1 MNDTENTSYAGLTA
15 EPPSPPAAAEAPPL
29 VSAPAQAPRPYVT
42 YALIAVTTLVYL
54 GQLASEA
61 ILGFDILVALGA
73 KINEFIAAGE
83 VWRLLT
89 PILLHG
95 SLLHIGFNMYALYIF
110 GPRME
115 FAFGRWRFIALY
127 LLSGFAGNV
136 FSLMFTQ
143 APSVGSSTAI
153 FGLLGAYGVYIHHN
167 RRLFGEAGSR
177 ASLNSIIRI
186 AAINLVIGLSPGID
200 NWGHVGGLLGGG
212 MFAWLAG
219 PLLTVQGITPPYR
232 LGDRRTTEAIW
243 QAVALTAGLF
253 GALAA
258 GALYWIGR

>member
-1 MNDTENTSYAGLTA
+1 MSDTDNTTYAGLTA
-15 EPPSPPAAAEAPPL
+15 DPPSPPSAAETPPQ
-29 VSAPAQAPRPYVT
+29 VSTPAHTPRPYVT

-61 ILGFDILVALGA
+61 LFGFDVLVALGA
-73 KINEFIAAGE
+73 KINEYIAAGE
-83 VWRLLT
+83 MWRLIT

-115 FAFGRWRFIALY
+115 LTFGRWRFIALY

-143 APSVGSSTAI
+143 AASVGSSTAI
-153 FGLLGAYGVYIHHN
+153 FGLMGAYGVHIYHN
-167 RRLFGEAGSR
+167 RELFGEAASR

-186 AAINLVIGLSPGID
+186 AAINLFIGLSPGID
-200 NWGHVGGLLGGG
+200 NWGHVGGLLGGSL
-212 MFAWLAG
+212 FAWLAG
-219 PLLTVQGITPPYR
+219 PLLEVRGFAPPYR
-232 LGDRRTTEAIW
+232 LEDQRTPETIW
-243 QAVALTAGLF
+243 QAIALTVGLF
-253 GALAA
+253 GALAT
-258 GALYWIGR
+258 GALYWISR